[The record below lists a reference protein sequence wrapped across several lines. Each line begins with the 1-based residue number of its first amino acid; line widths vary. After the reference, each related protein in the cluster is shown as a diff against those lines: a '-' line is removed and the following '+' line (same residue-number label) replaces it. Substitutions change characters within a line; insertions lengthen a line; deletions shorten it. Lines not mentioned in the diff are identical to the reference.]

1 MPGGARDAEN
11 LVASRHKKAH
21 FTRHNHLT
29 EYLMAKGKVIT
40 VAQQKG
46 GAGKTT
52 LVIQLATA
60 FMAAGKKVAT
70 IDIDPQASLTQW
82 FAMRSSNLRNKNL
95 LLHSPVTGW
104 RMQNEVDR
112 LAREN
117 DIVIIDSPPHTET
130 DAKISIRAA
139 DLVLIPVQPSPVD
152 IWATKPTLEI
162 AAKENV
168 PVKLVLNRVPKRS
181 KLAKAMHDKLAEY
194 GAEIAATQLGNR
206 VRYAEAISRGLGV
219 IEMGKSSLAYSEVLE
234 LAGEIAHDLN
244 VSIKIAA

>member
-1 MPGGARDAEN
+1 
-11 LVASRHKKAH
+11 
-21 FTRHNHLT
+21 
-29 EYLMAKGKVIT
+29 MAKGKIIT

-52 LVIQLATA
+52 LVVQLATA
-60 FMAAGKKVAT
+60 FLAAGKSVAT

-82 FAMRSSNLRNKNL
+82 FTMRSANLRNKNL

-104 RMQNEVDR
+104 RMQTEVDR

-117 DIVIIDSPPHTET
+117 DIVLIDSPPHTET

-162 AAKENV
+162 AARERV
-168 PVKLVLNRVPKRS
+168 PVKLVLNRVAKRS
-181 KLAKAMHDKLAEY
+181 KLAKAMLDKLSEY

-206 VRYAEAISRGLGV
+206 VRYAESFVRGLGV
-219 IEMGKSSLAYSEVLE
+219 IEMGRSSLAYQEVAE
-234 LAGEIAHDLN
+234 LAAEIARDLDFS
-244 VSIKIAA
+244 VKLAA

>member
-1 MPGGARDAEN
+1 
-11 LVASRHKKAH
+11 
-21 FTRHNHLT
+21 
-29 EYLMAKGKVIT
+29 MAKGKVIT
-40 VAQQKG
+40 IAQQKG

-52 LVIQLATA
+52 LVVQLATA
-60 FMAAGKKVAT
+60 FLAAGKKVAT

-82 FAMRSSNLRNKNL
+82 FSARSQNLRNKNL

-104 RMQNEVDR
+104 RMQSEVDR
-112 LAREN
+112 LARDN

-162 AAKENV
+162 AMKEKV

-181 KLAKAMHDKLAEY
+181 KLAQAMHDKLSEY
-194 GAEIAATQLGNR
+194 GAEIAKTQLGNR
-206 VRYAEAISRGLGV
+206 VRYAEGLNRGLGV
-219 IEMGKSSLAYSEVLE
+219 IEMGRSSLAYHEVAE
-234 LAGEIAHDLN
+234 LAAEIAQDLDLN
-244 VSIKIAA
+244 IKIAA